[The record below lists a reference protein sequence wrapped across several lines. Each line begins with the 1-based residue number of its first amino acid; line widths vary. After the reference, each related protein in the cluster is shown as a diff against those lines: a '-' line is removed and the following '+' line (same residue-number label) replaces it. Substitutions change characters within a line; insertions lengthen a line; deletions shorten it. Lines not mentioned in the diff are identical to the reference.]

1 MYATSNG
8 IVDESRN
15 SMNPTG
21 PREPPNPNEMAQ
33 RLTQLIQQGKAA
45 SVLPRVDELAS
56 VYRDHPGVLHAISE
70 VALISKN
77 FPDAIQFAERA
88 LALDKHSV
96 RYKLQ
101 LAMCLV
107 ASNDQ
112 FRAGEVLNSIEP
124 VVGDSDQLASMLASL
139 YVRIDSHERAVKF
152 YERAIEL
159 DSKNAKHYFSLAATY
174 RFMGRLAEAEQ
185 ACDNA
190 LECDPSEYEAYLIR
204 ADLRKQTE
212 DNNHISRMES
222 VLADGVDEY
231 MGEVMLCH
239 AIAKECED
247 VGQYEKSFRHLSI
260 GAALRRKHLSYDV
273 GKDLRII
280 NRIIEVFSEGRMR
293 QMRPSGCCSTAPI
306 FVIGMPRTGTTLVE
320 RIIGSHSTVTSA
332 GELPNFSQLMTR
344 MVREQNVG
352 QAVSQEEM
360 IAASLDLD
368 MVQLGESYV
377 ESTRGIA
384 GETPNFIDKLPFNYL
399 NVGLIHLALP
409 NAKIVHVTRDPMDT
423 CYAVFKTLFQRAYPF
438 SYDLE
443 DLGQYFVAYQGL
455 MDHWHKLLPNRM
467 HSISYEALV
476 QDSETQSRR
485 LIEHCGLDWE
495 DQQSRFYE
503 SEAPSTTASAS
514 QVRQPV
520 YSSSVGKWRNYER
533 ELLPLSRLLQTAN
546 VEIQR

>member
-1 MYATSNG
+1 
-8 IVDESRN
+8 
-15 SMNPTG
+15 MNPTG

-45 SVLPRVDELAS
+45 SVLPRVDELARA
-56 VYRDHPGVLHAISE
+56 YRDHPGVMHAISE

-77 FPDAIQFAERA
+77 FPDAIKFAERS
-88 LALDKHSV
+88 LVLDKHSI
-96 RYKLQ
+96 RHKLQ

-107 ASNDQ
+107 ASNDR

-124 VVGDSDQLASMLASL
+124 DVGESDRLASMLASL
-139 YVRIDSHERAVKF
+139 YVRVDDHERAVKF
-152 YERAIEL
+152 YERAIKL
-159 DSKNAKHYFSLAATY
+159 DPKNAKHHFSLAATY

-190 LECDPSEYEAYLIR
+190 LERDPAEYEAYLIR
-204 ADLRKQTE
+204 ADLREQTE
-212 DNNHISRMES
+212 DNNHISSMDS
-222 VLADGVDEY
+222 VLAEGVDEY

-247 VGQYEKSFRHLSI
+247 VGQFEKSFRHLSR

-273 GKDLRII
+273 SKDLRII
-280 NRIIEVFSEGRMR
+280 DRIIEVFSKDRMR
-293 QMRPSGCCSTAPI
+293 QTKPTGCSSTAPI

-332 GELPNFSQLMTR
+332 GELPDFSQIMTQ
-344 MVREQNVG
+344 MVREQSGG
-352 QAVSQEEM
+352 QSISQGEM
-360 IAASLDLD
+360 ISASLDLD
-368 MVQLGESYV
+368 MSQLGESYV
-377 ESTRGIA
+377 ESARGLA
-384 GETPNFIDKLPFNYL
+384 GKTPKFIDKLPFNYL
-399 NVGLIHLALP
+399 NVGLIQLALP

-443 DLGQYFVAYQGL
+443 DLGKYFNAYQRL
-455 MDHWHKLLPNRM
+455 MDHWHKLLPNRI
-467 HSISYEALV
+467 HPISYEALV
-476 QDSETQSRR
+476 QDSEIQSRH
-485 LIEHCGLDWE
+485 LVEHCGLDWE
-495 DQQSRFYE
+495 EQQSRFYE

-533 ELLPLSRLLQTAN
+533 ELLPLTKILQATT
-546 VEIQR
+546 VKGQQ